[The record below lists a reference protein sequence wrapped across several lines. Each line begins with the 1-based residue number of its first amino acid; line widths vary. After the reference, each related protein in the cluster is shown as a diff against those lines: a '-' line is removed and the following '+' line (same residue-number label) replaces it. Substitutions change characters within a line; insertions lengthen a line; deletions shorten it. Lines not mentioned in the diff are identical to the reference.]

1 MNTKMNGQTETHP
14 AGGLIQISRVT
25 GYKSLFASEMEHQHC
40 IALRIHQAKTILDGA
55 RVSFVNDGPPVVEIR
70 LSASQFAEVIT
81 TLNMGMGTP
90 CTIHSVQG
98 ERYPE
103 IVSVADRPRF
113 EAEGTKVMS
122 KTLDAIDEA
131 LAEIESLR
139 IPAKAK
145 TALRAK
151 IQKAHRLMTDEM
163 PSLVEAYQE
172 HMDRV
177 EERATTEI
185 AAMVDHAV
193 HLHGVEA
200 MRLGR
205 TGLAGAIGHE

>member
-1 MNTKMNGQTETHP
+1 MGQQIETPP
-14 AGGLIQISRVT
+14 AAGLIQISRVT
-25 GYKSLFASEMEHQHC
+25 GYKALFASEMEHQHC
-40 IALRIHQAKTILDGA
+40 IALRIHGARIIQDGA
-55 RVSFVNDGPPVVEIR
+55 RISYMNDGPPIIDIR
-70 LSASQFAEVIT
+70 LSASQFAEAIT

-90 CTIHSVQG
+90 CTLHSVQG
-98 ERYPE
+98 ERFPE
-103 IVSVADRPRF
+103 IVPVADRPRF
-113 EAEGTKVMS
+113 EVAGVEVMAKS
-122 KTLDAIDEA
+122 LDAIDEA
-131 LAEIESLR
+131 LAAMEDLN

-145 TALRAK
+145 AALRAK

-172 HMDRV
+172 HMDKV

-193 HLHGVEA
+193 HLHGIEA

-205 TGLAGAIGHE
+205 KELAGGD